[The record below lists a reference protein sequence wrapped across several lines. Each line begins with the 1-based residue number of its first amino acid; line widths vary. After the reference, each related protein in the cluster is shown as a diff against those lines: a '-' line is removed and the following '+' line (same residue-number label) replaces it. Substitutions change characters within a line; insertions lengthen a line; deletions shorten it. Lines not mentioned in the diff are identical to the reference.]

1 VALRLINTKRIKK
14 GELARLN
21 AFQRIEDN
29 IPESVKPY
37 SFVCDGDSLLKAAMC
52 NIVVSTCGTIGA
64 IFNLKLQY
72 GHFTHVFIDEAG
84 QLTEPQSMIPL
95 CLVNKDV
102 GQIVLAGDP
111 QQLGPVLQ
119 SPLASVYGLE
129 QSYLERISKL
139 PVYLSDNGRFL
150 DHCGYDPI
158 LLTKLV
164 RNYRSHSDIL
174 KVPSMLYY
182 DNELIAC
189 ASKIICDKFLGSDL
203 LPNKDHP
210 IIFHGIVGECKQ
222 EADSPSWF
230 NPQEVWQVCVYV
242 KSLIEDEH
250 IKPEEIGIVAPYR
263 KQVSKIRE
271 CLKNTFLIEG
281 IKVGSVEEFQGQE
294 MAVIILTT
302 TRSNNT
308 NINSDVAQGIGF
320 LTSPKRMNVAV
331 TRAQSLLILIGNPHV
346 LAEDENWKVMIE
358 YILSLG
364 AYTGCSP
371 PSL

>member
-1 VALRLINTKRIKK
+1 
-14 GELARLN
+14 
-21 AFQRIEDN
+21 
-29 IPESVKPY
+29 
-37 SFVCDGDSLLKAAMC
+37 
-52 NIVVSTCGTIGA
+52 VVSTCGTIGS

-129 QSYLERISKL
+129 QSYLERISKF
-139 PVYLSDNGRFL
+139 PVYLSDNDRFL

-174 KVPSMLYY
+174 KVPSKLYY

-210 IIFHGIVGECKQ
+210 IIFHGIVGESKQ

-230 NPQEVWQVCVYV
+230 NPQEVWQVCVYA

-271 CLKNTFLIEG
+271 CLKKTFLIEG

-294 MAVIILTT
+294 MAVIILST

-320 LTSPKRMNVAV
+320 LTSPKRMNVAI